1 MPRRYSRRRRF
12 SRARRRTVRFSSAST
27 SRIRRTRRTPRRR
40 LSRRRIL
47 NIASIKKHDNMMPYV
62 RTPEGPANAGPI
74 TTGTGFTSLFM
85 PSARVLAQSSE
96 GEASRERQQI
106 YAVGYKETCQ
116 VDILGGGVWK
126 WRRVVFTY
134 KGDWL
139 YSGDVTWTEPWYD
152 KSTDPAA
159 TDMTRLIAQPTTDQL
174 TRIKAILWDGGEGV
188 DWQSE
193 FTAKVDTQRVTPL
206 YDRTITF
213 NPRNESGYSRTFKI
227 WHPIRK
233 NIMYQDDEDGI
244 SRSSGFYTST
254 DGKPGVG
261 DVYVYDIAY
270 LVVPATTGN
279 AAMTFNPEGTFY
291 WHER

>member
-1 MPRRYSRRRRF
+1 
-12 SRARRRTVRFSSAST
+12 
-27 SRIRRTRRTPRRR
+27 
-40 LSRRRIL
+40 
-47 NIASIKKHDNMMPYV
+47 MMPYV
-62 RTPEGPANAGPI
+62 RVPEGPATAGPI
-74 TTGTGFTSLFM
+74 TTGTGFSSLYM
-85 PSARVLAQSSE
+85 PSARILAQSSA
-96 GEASRERQQI
+96 GEASRERQQV

-139 YSGDVTWTEPWYD
+139 FAGDVTWTEPFFD
-152 KSTDPAA
+152 KSTDLAS
-159 TDMTRLIAQPTTDQL
+159 TDMTRLIAQPTTDQSA
-174 TRIKAILWDGGEGV
+174 RIKSILWDGEELV

-213 NPRNESGYSRTFKI
+213 NPRNESGYSRTFKL

-233 NIMYQDDEDGI
+233 NILYQDDEDGQ
-244 SRSSGFYTST
+244 SRNSGSYVST